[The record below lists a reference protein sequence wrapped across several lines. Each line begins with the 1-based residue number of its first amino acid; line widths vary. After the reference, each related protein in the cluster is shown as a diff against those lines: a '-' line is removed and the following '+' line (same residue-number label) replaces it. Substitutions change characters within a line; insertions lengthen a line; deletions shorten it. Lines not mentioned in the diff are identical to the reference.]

1 MASDPKELVV
11 PEDVSDRYNKLAK
24 DFDNDVNFHE
34 KLMGLGW
41 LRQSLAKRA
50 SGHVLEVSVGT
61 GRNAQYYNLK
71 TCKSITMIDQSPEM
85 MEIAREKF
93 NGMIRASLWSEDGG

>member
-1 MASDPKELVV
+1 MVNDPEKPGV

-24 DFDNDVNFHE
+24 DFDNNVNLHE
-34 KLMGLGW
+34 RLMGLGW
-41 LRQSLAKRA
+41 LRRSLAKRA

-61 GRNAQYYNLK
+61 GRNAQYYNPK

-85 MEIAREKF
+85 MDITRKKF
-93 NGMIRASLWSEDGG
+93 NGMTSALSQSEDGG